1 MSQTNYVGTNKL
13 LVGLVL
19 AVLSFWLF
27 AQSLLNISPLVQ
39 QSLGLADSTI
49 TTGVSITSLMA
60 GLFIVVAGG
69 FADRFGRVK
78 FSLLGLGLNVL
89 GSLCLVLATNAPLF
103 LTGRVL
109 QGLASACIMP
119 ATLALV
125 KAYYQGSE
133 RQRAVSYWS
142 MGTWGG
148 TGLASFFGGAVAGA
162 LGWKYIFIFSIIAS
176 LVSFALIWGTPESK
190 VEQAPKGFDYL
201 GLFLF
206 IVSMLA
212 LNLGISSAKEQGF
225 LAAKTLGLFALVLV
239 GLFIFYFVE
248 NRQTTKFID
257 FKLFANKYFLGASL
271 SNFLLNTVAGTLIVI
286 NTYLQKGRGLSASTS
301 GLLSLGY
308 LACVLIT
315 IRIGEVL
322 LKKWGARKPML
333 LGPCITFIGVL
344 LMTLVNIQGS
354 AYYVVVFIGY
364 ALFGTGLGIYATPS
378 TDTAISH
385 VDEAEVGAASGIY
398 KMASSL
404 GNSLGTAISL
414 TVFLAFSASGNYD
427 QAALAG
433 LITNLI
439 CCALSI
445 TSILLIVPNEK

>member
-1 MSQTNYVGTNKL
+1 MSQENYVGTNKL

-27 AQSLLNISPLVQ
+27 AQSLLNISPAVQ
-39 QSLGLADSTI
+39 QSLGLADATI
-49 TTGVSITSLMA
+49 TTGVSITSLIA

-78 FSLLGLGLNVL
+78 FSLFGLGLNIL
-89 GSLCLVLATNAPLF
+89 GSLCLVLATSAPLF
-103 LTGRVL
+103 LAGRVL
-109 QGLASACIMP
+109 QGFASACIMP

-125 KAYYQGSE
+125 KAYYEGE
-133 RQRAVSYWS
+133 NRQRAVSYWS

-148 TGLASFFGGAVAGA
+148 TGLASFFGGAVSGA

-176 LVSFALIWGTPESK
+176 VTSFALIWGTPESK
-190 VEQAPKGFDYL
+190 VDNPVKGFDYL
-201 GLFLF
+201 GLVIF

-212 LNLGISSAKEQGF
+212 LNLGITSVKENGF
-225 LAAKTLGLFALVLV
+225 ASKTLIYLAIFAISLA
-239 GLFIFYFVE
+239 IFYFVE
-248 NRQTTKFID
+248 KSKTIKFID
-257 FKLFANKYFLGASL
+257 FKLFSNKYFLGASL

-427 QAALAG
+427 QAALSG